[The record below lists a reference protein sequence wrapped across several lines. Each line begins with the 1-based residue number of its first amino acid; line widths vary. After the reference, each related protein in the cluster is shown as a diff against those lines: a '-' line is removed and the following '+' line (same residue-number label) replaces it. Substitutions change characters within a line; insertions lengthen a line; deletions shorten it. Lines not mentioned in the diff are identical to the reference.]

1 MNVTKR
7 KKTLRSYLRMI
18 RWKYHIKNCMTM
30 ITKSQLTTNLGR
42 TKHMTSTT
50 TSGKSSKRTNAD
62 GILYIITLYRR
73 IIRKQILNDT
83 FIEGGAIQR
92 RYDELMSKY

>member
-1 MNVTKR
+1 
-7 KKTLRSYLRMI
+7 
-18 RWKYHIKNCMTM
+18 
-30 ITKSQLTTNLGR
+30 
-42 TKHMTSTT
+42 MTSTT